1 MVPDTITVLR
11 DAELRAQEIHQKTA
25 AECERIRLAAKEEA
39 QAQSERIARE
49 AKTQTE
55 RLVSEARAKGDE
67 MMQKAVADAQN
78 EVAALEQ
85 TAAANKDKAVR
96 FIISELV

>member
-1 MVPDTITVLR
+1 MGPDTITVLR
-11 DAELRAQEIHQKTA
+11 DAELRAQEIHQSTV

-39 QAQSERIARE
+39 QAESERIARE

-67 MMQKAVADAQN
+67 MMQKAVADAQS

>member
-25 AECERIRLAAKEEA
+25 AECERIRTAAKGNA
-39 QAQSERIARE
+39 QAESERIALE

-67 MMQKAVADAQN
+67 MMKKAVADAQN
-78 EVAALEQ
+78 EIAALEQ